1 MTGAMMCGRKAA
13 NAVTLAFRDNKLDA
27 EGITSYLEWWN
38 KSFPGSHD
46 YKAFFRP
53 FAMMDQ
59 LTKDD
64 TNYLYSIISDYLPY
78 SMNPYKMVE
87 NLGAALPELIPQIQA
102 ERPELIDK
110 FQKMQAIPVEELLAA
125 SAETGFPNR

>member
-1 MTGAMMCGRKAA
+1 
-13 NAVTLAFRDNKLDA
+13 
-27 EGITSYLEWWN
+27 
-38 KSFPGSHD
+38 
-46 YKAFFRP
+46 
-53 FAMMDQ
+53 MMDQ